1 MPLKSFCQSLLFL
14 FFLLLAK
21 KTVGVMMCLRRFFA
35 RGWCVGVLVAI
46 GVLWVVGAGLL
57 VASIEFFEPFSKK
70 SGGSANSAAAAGGWK
85 GPRSH
90 INHQLVS
97 LIISLSSCV
106 LYIVADIAIFHF
118 GFDESWLRPV
128 LICAW
133 IAAVAAVPLTVLVR

>member
-1 MPLKSFCQSLLFL
+1 MH
-14 FFLLLAK
+14 
-21 KTVGVMMCLRRFFA
+21 
-35 RGWCVGVLVAI
+35 VGVLVAI

-57 VASIEFFEPFSKK
+57 VASIEFFEPFSKET
-70 SGGSANSAAAAGGWK
+70 GGSGNSATGAGWK

-106 LYIVADIAIFHF
+106 LYVVADIAIFHF